1 MGDRVILHIDCN
13 SFYASV
19 EQVFRPELADVPM
32 AVCGDPEGRHGIILA
47 KNEKAKA
54 YGVATAETIWQAKRK
69 CPDLVLVPPRMD
81 EYRRFSRRINAI
93 YAEYTD
99 MVEPFS
105 LDESWLDVTAS
116 RQLFGDG
123 KTIADTIRRRVREEI
138 GVTVSVGVSFN
149 KVFAKLGS
157 DYKKPDA
164 TTVFLRK
171 DMEKTVWTLPVN
183 SLLFVG
189 RSAANTLAKSHIET
203 IGDLAR
209 TDRDLLVRL
218 LGKLGD
224 TLSDYARGLDDA
236 PVAKLGDVREVKS
249 VGNGMTFRRDL
260 VTEEDIRV
268 GLHVLC
274 DSVAHRLR
282 RSGLRAWTVQVT
294 IKDTDLKSI
303 TRQTTLSR
311 ATDLSSEM
319 LTAAMTL
326 TMANRPKAI
335 RMLTVTVS
343 GLTDQT
349 TGEQISLF
357 ADEQLP
363 DVDRQRRLEH
373 TLDRLRDRYG
383 WSSVRPGATL
393 QNDLGIAESAPR
405 GAEDED

>member
-69 CPDLVLVPPRMD
+69 CHDLVLVPPRMD

-116 RQLFGDG
+116 QQLFGDG

>member
-19 EQVFRPELADVPM
+19 EQVFRPELANLPM

-69 CPDLVLVPPRMD
+69 CPDLVLVPPRMS
-81 EYRRFSRRINAI
+81 EYRRFSRRINEL

-99 MVEPFS
+99 MVEPYS

-116 RQLFGDG
+116 QHLFGDG

-138 GVTVSVGVSFN
+138 GITVSVGVSFN

-164 TTVFLRK
+164 TTVFSREE
-171 DMEKTVWTLPVN
+171 MESKVWSLPVT

-189 RSAANTLAKSHIET
+189 RSAAKTLARSHIET

-209 TDRDLLVRL
+209 TDREVLVHL

-224 TLSDYARGLDDA
+224 TLCDYARGLDDS
-236 PVAKLGDVREVKS
+236 PVAKIGDTREIKS

-260 VTEEDIRV
+260 LNEEDIRI
-268 GLHVLC
+268 GLRALC

-282 RSGLRAWTVQVT
+282 RSGLCGWTVQVT

-303 TRQTTLSR
+303 TRQITLPH

-343 GLTDQT
+343 GLTDSAV
-349 TGEQISLF
+349 GEQTSLF
-357 ADEQLP
+357 EDEQLP
-363 DVDRQRRLEH
+363 DLDRQRRLEH

-383 WSSVRPGATL
+383 WCSVRSGATL
-393 QNDLGIAESAPR
+393 QNDLGIEQSAPR
-405 GAEDED
+405 GAEDEE

>member
-32 AVCGDPEGRHGIILA
+32 AVCGDPEGRRGIILA

-116 RQLFGDG
+116 QQLFGDG

>member
-19 EQVFRPELADVPM
+19 EQVFRPELAEVPM

-54 YGVATAETIWQAKRK
+54 YGIATAETIWQAKRK
-69 CPDLVLVPPRMD
+69 CPELVLVPPRMD

-93 YAEYTD
+93 YADYTD

-105 LDESWLDVTAS
+105 LDESWLDVTGS
-116 RQLFGDG
+116 QQLFGDG

-164 TTVFLRK
+164 TTMFLREDVPQK
-171 DMEKTVWTLPVN
+171 VWPLPVT

-189 RSAANTLAKSHIET
+189 RSAAATLEKSHIYT

-209 TDRDLLVRL
+209 ADRELLVRL

-224 TLSDYARGLDDA
+224 TLCDYARGLDDS
-236 PVAKLGDVREVKS
+236 PVAKLGDSREIKS

-260 VTEEDIRV
+260 ASEEDIRL

-282 RSGLRAWTVQVT
+282 RSGLRGWTVQVT
-294 IKDTDLKSI
+294 IKDTNLKSI
-303 TRQTTLSR
+303 TRQTTLPR

-319 LTAAMTL
+319 LEAAMALTL
-326 TMANRPKAI
+326 ANRPAAI

-343 GLTDQT
+343 GLTDDT
-349 TGEQISLF
+349 TGEQTSLF
-357 ADEQLP
+357 AEEQLP
-363 DVDRQRRLEH
+363 DLDNRRRLEH

-393 QNDLGIAESAPR
+393 QNDLGIDESAPR
-405 GAEDED
+405 GADDET

>member
-116 RQLFGDG
+116 QQLFGDG

>member
-116 RQLFGDG
+116 QQLFGDG

-149 KVFAKLGS
+149 KVCAKLGS